1 MTTHTPSHLP
11 PDDPLPAAIGAF
23 KAAVDAGDAGRVEE
37 LVRLHPGLQVVLN
50 EPWFTFDTPAV
61 VHAAS
66 RQDRAMIDV
75 LLDAGA
81 DVNATSTW
89 WAGGFRAVHVADAAP
104 GGLGEH
110 LLKRGAA
117 VDVHAAAHLGLPDRL
132 RQIVEADGAA
142 VHARG
147 GDGQTPLHFAATPDI
162 AGYLLDHGADI
173 DARDVDHGSTPAQ
186 WAVKDRPAVCRY
198 LVGRGARA
206 DIFMACVLG
215 DAALADRCLCDD
227 PACLRARI
235 GRGQFVAGHSRAGHI
250 YLYRLGYTA
259 RPLHLAA
266 EMGHHAVVELLLD
279 RSDPAD
285 RLLLACARADAAE
298 VVAVLAGHPGLVQS
312 LPPDDMRLIS
322 DAAWDGKA
330 EAVRVMVEA
339 GFDVDAR
346 GGDNGT
352 PLDRAAVRGNLALVD
367 LLLYH
372 GAALDVRNDYGGT
385 PLGACVWG
393 SAHFRDAKG
402 DYPACVERLIAAGSK
417 VPQTAGGSPAVA
429 DVLRRHGAGGEGG

>member
-1 MTTHTPSHLP
+1 MTTDTPSQP
-11 PDDPLPAAIGAF
+11 TPADPFATAVGAF
-23 KAAVDAGDAGRVEE
+23 KDAVDAGDAGRVEE
-37 LVRLHPGLQVVLN
+37 LVRLHPGLHAVLN
-50 EPWFTFDTPAV
+50 EPWFAFDSPAV
-61 VHAAS
+61 VYAAG

-89 WAGGFRAVHVADAAP
+89 WAGGFRAVHLADRKP
-104 GGLGEH
+104 GALGEH
-110 LLKRGAA
+110 LLARGAA
-117 VDVHAAAHLGLPDRL
+117 VDVHAAAHLGLLDRL
-132 RQIVEADGAA
+132 RQIVDADPSA

-147 GDGQTPLHFAATPDI
+147 GDGQTPLHFAATPEI
-162 AGYLLDHGADI
+162 AAFLLDRGAEI

-186 WAVKDRPAVCRY
+186 WAVKDRPAVCGY
-198 LVGRGARA
+198 LVARGAGP
-206 DIFMACVLG
+206 DIFMACTLG
-215 DAALADRCLCDD
+215 DAALAEQCLAAD

-235 GRGQFVAGHSRAGHI
+235 GRGPFVAGHDKAGHI
-250 YLYRLGYTA
+250 YVYRLGYTA

-266 EMGHHAVVELLLD
+266 ELGHRDVVKLLLD
-279 RSDPAD
+279 RAGPAD
-285 RLLLACARADAAE
+285 RLLLACDRADAAE
-298 VVAVLAGHPGLVQS
+298 VGAVLAGHPGLVRS

-330 EAVRVMVEA
+330 EAVRVMLEA

-352 PLDRAAVRGNLALVD
+352 PLDRAAVRGNAAIVE

-372 GAALDVRNDYGGT
+372 RAAVDVRNDYGGT

-393 SAHFRDAKG
+393 SVHFRDPRG
-402 DYPACVERLIAAGSK
+402 DYPACVERLIAAGAK
-417 VPQTAGGSPAVA
+417 VPAAAGGSPAVA
-429 DVLRRHGAGGEGG
+429 DVLRRHGAA